1 MLRYFVSTECV
12 KTSFGNLPSRMFVI
26 TDTQVTGKVVNEN
39 PLHIVDM
46 PFPMNAIAEYL
57 REGAGLQEMHPE
69 DRNEH
74 QRMWRA
80 VFESNKLEE
89 MTARAE
95 KAEEIVR
102 ASVKTRQAQLDVRGG
117 PSSDAWAAYH
127 AAQSLSDAALDVL
140 IMSDQLEGQTEP
152 APPGYASTEGKGIR
166 AKEGDKVP
174 ALPSDAPRRDESWC
188 VWENYKKATSILND
202 LRDRLKE
209 RLPEPEVPGYASTEG
224 KGIRA
229 KEGDKVPALPSD
241 APRQGESWY
250 HWRHGRVVQV
260 ITCGLHTET
269 MEELVVYTDRRN
281 TWIRPLSMWNDQARP
296 GVQRFTRV
304 K

>member
-1 MLRYFVSTECV
+1 MLRYFVSTEGV
-12 KTSFGNLPSRMFVI
+12 KTRFGNLPSRMFVV
-26 TDTQVTGKVVNEN
+26 TDTHVTGKVVNEN

-57 REGAGLQEMHPE
+57 REGTGLQEMHPE

-102 ASVKTRQAQLDVRGG
+102 AAVKTRQAQLDVRGG
-117 PSSDAWAAYH
+117 PSSAAWAAYH
-127 AAQSLSDAALDVL
+127 AAQSLSDAALDGL

-174 ALPSDAPRRDESWC
+174 VEEQRVGGFGLIWPIIH
-188 VWENYKKATSILND
+188 N
-202 LRDRLKE
+202 
-209 RLPEPEVPGYASTEG
+209 
-224 KGIRA
+224 A
-229 KEGDKVPALPSD
+229 KEGDKIPALPSD
-241 APRQGESWY
+241 GPRHGESWY
-250 HWRHGRVVQV
+250 HWRNGKVVQV
-260 ITCGLHTET
+260 LTCGLHTET
-269 MEELVVYTDRRN
+269 MEELVVYTDRGN
-281 TWIRPLSMWNDQARP
+281 TWIRPLSMWSDQARP

>member
-1 MLRYFVSTECV
+1 MLRYFVSTESV

-46 PFPMNAIAEYL
+46 PFPMNAIAQYL
-57 REGAGLQEMHPE
+57 REGVGLQEMHPE

-80 VFESNKLEE
+80 VFESDKLGE

-127 AAQSLSDAALDVL
+127 AAQSLSDAALDGL

-166 AKEGDKVP
+166 AKEGDKIP
-174 ALPSDAPRRDESWC
+174 ALPSDGPRH
-188 VWENYKKATSILND
+188 
-202 LRDRLKE
+202 
-209 RLPEPEVPGYASTEG
+209 
-224 KGIRA
+224 
-229 KEGDKVPALPSD
+229 
-241 APRQGESWY
+241 GESWY
-250 HWRHGRVVQV
+250 HWRNGKVVQV
-260 ITCGLHTET
+260 LTCGLHTET
-269 MEELVVYTDRRN
+269 MEELVVYTDRGN
-281 TWIRPLSMWNDQARP
+281 TWIRPLSMWSDQARP

>member
-1 MLRYFVSTECV
+1 MLRYFVSTEGV
-12 KTSFGNLPSRMFVI
+12 KTRFGNLPSRMFVV
-26 TDTQVTGKVVNEN
+26 TDTHVTGKVVNEN

-57 REGAGLQEMHPE
+57 REGTGLQEMHPE

-102 ASVKTRQAQLDVRGG
+102 AAVKTRQAQLDVRGG
-117 PSSDAWAAYH
+117 PSSAAWAAYH
-127 AAQSLSDAALDVL
+127 AAQSLSDAALDGL

-152 APPGYASTEGKGIR
+152 APPGYASTEGKGIS
-166 AKEGDKVP
+166 AKEGDKIP
-174 ALPSDAPRRDESWC
+174 ALPSDGPRH
-188 VWENYKKATSILND
+188 
-202 LRDRLKE
+202 
-209 RLPEPEVPGYASTEG
+209 
-224 KGIRA
+224 
-229 KEGDKVPALPSD
+229 
-241 APRQGESWY
+241 GESWY
-250 HWRHGRVVQV
+250 HWRNGKVVQV
-260 ITCGLHTET
+260 LTCGLHTET
-269 MEELVVYTDRRN
+269 MEELVVYTDRGN
-281 TWIRPLSMWNDQARP
+281 TWIRPLSMWSDQARP

>member
-1 MLRYFVSTECV
+1 MLRYFVSTESV

-46 PFPMNAIAEYL
+46 PFPMNAIAQYL
-57 REGAGLQEMHPE
+57 REGVGLQEMHPE

-80 VFESNKLEE
+80 VFESDKLGE

-127 AAQSLSDAALDVL
+127 AAQSLSDAALDGL

-166 AKEGDKVP
+166 A
-174 ALPSDAPRRDESWC
+174 
-188 VWENYKKATSILND
+188 
-202 LRDRLKE
+202 
-209 RLPEPEVPGYASTEG
+209 YASTEG
-224 KGIRA
+224 KGVRA
-229 KEGDKVPALPSD
+229 KEGDKIPALPSD
-241 APRQGESWY
+241 VPRHGESWC
-250 HWRHGRVVQV
+250 HWRSGKVVQV
-260 ITCGLHTET
+260 LTCGLHTET
-269 MEELVVYTDRRN
+269 MEELVVYTDRGN